1 MVGLVPWHG
10 AGWAVPLAGTAI
22 ASALCKLA
30 SIGTISTSASRRE
43 VLFIARYVP
52 VIFMRSSSGRRC
64 RISSGSLS

>member
-10 AGWAVPLAGTAI
+10 AGLAGTAI